1 MRSPYEVLG
10 VDPGVDAT
18 EIKAAYRRLAKQ
30 LHPDAHKG
38 NPITDARFQEVTAA
52 YNLLKDAEGRRRYD
66 AERRAAQMSARAAAF
81 DKAGAGFRTDATPP
95 QGRDDIFSDLF
106 GGIRNAG
113 QRVFR
118 ARGDDVAYK
127 LSIPF
132 LDAVRGGKA
141 RLQLQNGKSIDVSV
155 PEATEDGQMIRLRGL
170 GGEGFGGGEAGDALV
185 TLQIEPHPYFKRR
198 GADIEI
204 NLPVTLAE
212 AVLGAKVEVPTIH
225 GPVSLTIPPGSNS
238 GFRMRLKER
247 GLTRPQGKG
256 KGDQYV
262 TLVITLPD
270 KTDSALA
277 DFAASWVAGLKDNPR
292 KGFSGA

>member
-10 VDPGVDAT
+10 VDPGVDAA

-38 NPITDARFQEVTAA
+38 NPTTDARFQEVTAA

-81 DKAGAGFRTDATPP
+81 NNPGAGFSADAAAPH
-95 QGRDDIFSDLF
+95 GRDDIFSDLF

-118 ARGDDVAYK
+118 ARGDDIAYK

-132 LDAVRGGKA
+132 LDAARGSKA
-141 RLQLQNGKSIDVSV
+141 RLQLQNGKTIDVSV
-155 PEATEDGQMIRLRGL
+155 PEASEDGRQIRLRGQ
-170 GGEGFGGGEAGDALV
+170 GGDGFGGGEAGDALV
-185 TLQIEPHPYFKRR
+185 TLLVEPHPYFNRR

-204 NLPVTLAE
+204 DLPITLAE
-212 AVLGAKVEVPTIH
+212 AVLGAKVEVPTID
-225 GPVSLTIPPGSNS
+225 GPVTLTIPAGANS

-247 GLTRPQGKG
+247 GLMRGPGKG

-262 TLVITLPD
+262 TLIITLPD

-277 DFAASWVAGLKDNPR
+277 DFAASWTAGLKDNPR
-292 KGFSGA
+292 KGFSAA